1 VYLQPMSNLEFLKSA
16 ARLSDFPKDHRPEVA
31 IAGRSNAGKSSLI
44 NGLARSRRPIA
55 KVSQTPGKTALLNL
69 FDHKEG
75 YRVVD
80 MPGYG
85 YASRANTE
93 VMTWRKMVE
102 SYLLR
107 RENLKVMLLVM
118 DIRREWSEDEQL
130 LLDLADK
137 QNLQFGLIL
146 SKSDQLSKSA
156 VMAKKN
162 KINQELELD
171 LVLPYSSL
179 SGDGLVPLEK
189 VLFDWLLA

>member
-1 VYLQPMSNLEFLKSA
+1 
-16 ARLSDFPKDHRPEVA
+16 
-31 IAGRSNAGKSSLI
+31 
-44 NGLARSRRPIA
+44 
-55 KVSQTPGKTALLNL
+55 
-69 FDHKEG
+69 
-75 YRVVD
+75 
-80 MPGYG
+80 
-85 YASRANTE
+85 
-93 VMTWRKMVE
+93 
-102 SYLLR
+102 
-107 RENLKVMLLVM
+107 MLLVM

-162 KINQELELD
+162 KINQELKLD